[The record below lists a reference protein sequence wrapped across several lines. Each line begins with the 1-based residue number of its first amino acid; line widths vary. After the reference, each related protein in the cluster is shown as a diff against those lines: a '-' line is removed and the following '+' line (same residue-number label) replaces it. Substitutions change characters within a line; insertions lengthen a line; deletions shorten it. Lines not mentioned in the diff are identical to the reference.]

1 MELCSYEHASSPN
14 SCISVEEAYR
24 GFDNPYT
31 HDTRRKG
38 LYNPITKQDVEERL
52 EKATH
57 NFQKISE
64 YRKKLA
70 GRACEVCLTHNNPD
84 NIPLNQGFP
93 QIYRSHQP
101 ESAINRVNLD
111 QTPNEPSIA
120 VSTTIIIDSQQ
131 LDRLLISDTPTSTTP
146 VVDAEST
153 LQQAA

>member
-57 NFQKISE
+57 NFQQISE
-64 YRKKLA
+64 YRELLG
-70 GRACEVCLTHNNPD
+70 GRACEVCLVHNNPD
-84 NIPLNQGFP
+84 NIPLGQGFP

-101 ESAINRVNLD
+101 ESVINEAKLNS
-111 QTPNEPSIA
+111 TSNKPNIA
-120 VSTTIIIDSQQ
+120 VPTTIIMESQQ
-131 LDRLLISDTPTSTTP
+131 LESLLISDTPTSTTP
-146 VVDAEST
+146 VVDVESN
-153 LQQAA
+153 LQQVA

>member
-1 MELCSYEHASSPN
+1 MELCSYKHASSPN
-14 SCISVEEAYR
+14 PCVSVEEAYR
-24 GFDNPYT
+24 RFDNPYT
-31 HDTRRKG
+31 YDIWRKG
-38 LYNPITKQDVEERL
+38 VYSPITRQDVEKRL

-57 NFQKISE
+57 NFQQISE
-64 YRKKLA
+64 YRKKL
-70 GRACEVCLTHNNPD
+70 GGHACEVCLVHNNPD
-84 NIPLNQGFP
+84 NIPLGQGFP

-120 VSTTIIIDSQQ
+120 VPTTIIIDSQQ
-131 LDRLLISDTPTSTTP
+131 LDGLLISDTPTSTTP

>member
-57 NFQKISE
+57 NFQQISE
-64 YRKKLA
+64 YREKLA
-70 GRACEVCLTHNNPD
+70 GHAYKVCLVHNNPD
-84 NIPLNQGFP
+84 NIPLGQGFP

-101 ESAINRVNLD
+101 ESVINGAKLSPTSNK
-111 QTPNEPSIA
+111 PNIA
-120 VSTTIIIDSQQ
+120 VPTTIIIDSQQ
-131 LDRLLISDTPTSTTP
+131 LDGLLISDTPTNTIS

-153 LQQAA
+153 LQQVA

>member
-1 MELCSYEHASSPN
+1 M
-14 SCISVEEAYR
+14 SVEEVYNC
-24 GFDNPYT
+24 FDNPYT
-31 HDTRRKG
+31 YDIWRKG
-38 LYNPITKQDVEERL
+38 VYSPITRQDVEERL
-52 EKATH
+52 EKATR

-64 YRKKLA
+64 YRKLLG
-70 GRACEVCLTHNNPD
+70 GRACEVCLVHNNPD

-120 VSTTIIIDSQQ
+120 VPTTIIIDSQQ

-146 VVDAEST
+146 VVDVEGT

>member
-57 NFQKISE
+57 SFQQISE
-64 YRKKLA
+64 YREKLA
-70 GRACEVCLTHNNPD
+70 GHAYKVCLVHNNPD
-84 NIPLNQGFP
+84 NIPLGQGFP

-101 ESAINRVNLD
+101 ESVINEAKPNS
-111 QTPNEPSIA
+111 TSNEPNIA
-120 VSTTIIIDSQQ
+120 VPTTIIMESQQ
-131 LDRLLISDTPTSTTP
+131 LESLLISDTPTSTTP
-146 VVDAEST
+146 VVDVESN